1 MSSRREKYQQILTDN
16 EMVSWALFTQF
27 VLDEDLLVF
36 VPLFVHVCECNSV
49 SEHACELE
57 RGLLRT
63 AKCHIERSKAS
74 SLRIG

>member
-1 MSSRREKYQQILTDN
+1 M
-16 EMVSWALFTQF
+16 
-27 VLDEDLLVF
+27 VF

-49 SEHACELE
+49 SEHARELE